1 MEFGQ
6 TLAEYVKNINLSNV
20 PQRDINVAKLAIMDQ
35 IGVAL
40 AGVGEDPGN
49 KVQAM
54 VDRCT
59 SNEATVLGNPR
70 KTSTWLAA
78 LVNGTLG
85 HTLDFDDC
93 SSLDRKSTRLN
104 SSHLRLSRMPSSA

>member
-1 MEFGQ
+1 MEFGL
-6 TLAEYVKNINLSNV
+6 TLAQYVSNITLDKV
-20 PQRDINVAKLAIMDQ
+20 PQRDIDVAKLAIMDQ

-40 AGVGEDPGN
+40 AGVGEDPGV

-70 KTSTWLAA
+70 KTTTWLAA
-78 LVNGTLG
+78 LVNGTMVR
-85 HTLDFDDC
+85 
-93 SSLDRKSTRLN
+93 SRPKVSLS
-104 SSHLRLSRMPSSA
+104 SSADRCGVEPSEGCA